1 MLATSP
7 RSSGFHLPSTRKQED
22 WWRPGPSAHRPSC
35 LQLEALS
42 SPKTDEFLLNGTHH
56 WNPPP
61 YSKGSAQQRENNGHS
76 RPLHESNIASVKKAQ
91 RPTFVFSASFSTVGC
106 SEYGKSC
113 ANFENKRSME
123 PFQLHSHF
131 DTQAPQVSYTH
142 LPRFQCL
149 EGNSLLFNTF
159 QNIHRFP
166 YISIH
171 SIRFQTFPRIPNAIQ
186 PQQASTNVDR
196 NARQEHR
203 LKSDQ
208 VSAGRP

>member
-131 DTQAPQVSYTH
+131 DTQAPRFLTRTCHDFNVSKA
-142 LPRFQCL
+142 
-149 EGNSLLFNTF
+149 
-159 QNIHRFP
+159 IHYFSIHFKIFTDFHTFP
-166 YISIH
+166 YIPYVSRHLPVFPMLFNHNKHQQTSIAMPGKN
-171 SIRFQTFPRIPNAIQ
+171 T
-186 PQQASTNVDR
+186 
-196 NARQEHR
+196 
-203 LKSDQ
+203 
-208 VSAGRP
+208 G